1 MTYLKDILYIIS
13 VIPILFL
20 AIFVLFIV
28 LRLPSIVEKSSKDV
42 SRDKPRMDQRRQALL
57 TMFYSLDELK
67 TLNKYKLVYY
77 MGIIGVVGT
86 TLWII
91 YFTAYFIYLVS
102 IR

>member
-42 SRDKPRMDQRRQALL
+42 SRDKPRMDPRRQALL